1 MVGSSKVYFCIDIHY
16 IDDFEKYDK
25 MKDEYQ
31 ETEDKY
37 DFDLNIEI
45 PDDDEDYEMKTPV
58 RGNKHKMQSDFT

>member
-1 MVGSSKVYFCIDIHY
+1 
-16 IDDFEKYDK
+16 